1 MARKPKKQLNDQ
13 DEGEAQTVPLARFMS
28 QKAVFQHA
36 VIWIVGDAPLIV
48 HSWSEKA
55 KHEMLQKQVK
65 ATKPGKAA
73 RNPEQEFTDSLY
85 VMQLKDGSDV
95 YGFPCTAVK
104 KCMLSAAHKD
114 KGIPRDTVMRSV
126 WFNAPFV
133 RVRTAVDDAICDLPL
148 VRLWGSD
155 PEMREDM
162 VRIGV
167 GLTKTAN
174 LAYRAQ
180 FKIWAMRIG
189 FRYNASVISEDV
201 IAALITE
208 SGMSCG
214 IGDWRNEKNG
224 MFGSFHLAGAYGTD
238 EVDAWEKFARGKG
251 PLPRPNYPDDFQQA
265 AE

>member
-1 MARKPKKQLNDQ
+1 MAVRKKKSDS
-13 DEGEAQTVPLARFMS
+13 GEDTQELSLARFLS
-28 QKAVFQHA
+28 QKAVFEQA
-36 VIWIVGDAPLIV
+36 VFWIVGDAPLIV

-65 ATKPGKAA
+65 AITPGKAA
-73 RNPEQEFTDSLY
+73 RDPDKEFTDSLY
-85 VMQLKDGSDV
+85 TMKLKDGREV

-126 WFNAPFV
+126 WFHAPFV
-133 RVRTAVDDAICDLPL
+133 RTRTAVGDAICDLPL
-148 VRLWGSD
+148 IRLWGSD

-180 FKIWAMRIG
+180 FKVWAMRINI
-189 FRYNASVISEDV
+189 RYNASVLTDEV
-201 IAALITE
+201 IAALLAE
-208 SGMSCG
+208 SGVSCG

-224 MFGSFHLAGAYGTD
+224 MFGSFHPATAS
-238 EVDAWEKFARGKG
+238 EHDAWEKFASGAG
-251 PLPRPNYPDDFQQA
+251 PLPLPSYPDDFQQA

>member
-1 MARKPKKQLNDQ
+1 MAKKPKTQPID
-13 DEGEAQTVPLARFMS
+13 DEAETVPLARFMS
-28 QKAVFQHA
+28 QKAVFQQA
-36 VIWIVGDAPLIV
+36 EIWIVGDAPLIV

-55 KHEMLQKQVK
+55 KHEMLQKQVR
-65 ATKPGKAA
+65 AIKPGKAP
-73 RNPEQEFTDSLY
+73 RTPEKEFADSLY
-85 VMQLKDGSDV
+85 MMQTKEGSDV
-95 YGFPCTAVK
+95 YGFPCTAIK

-126 WFNAPFV
+126 WFTAPFI
-133 RVRTAVDDAICDLPL
+133 RTRTAIDGAICDLPL
-148 VRLWGSD
+148 IRLWGSD

-180 FKIWAMRIG
+180 FRVWAMRIV

-201 IAALITE
+201 IATLITE

-224 MFGSFHLAGAYGTD
+224 MFGSFHLGTAS
-238 EVDAWEKFARGKG
+238 EIDAWDKFARRKG
-251 PLPRPNYPDDFQQA
+251 PLPQPAYLDDLQQA

>member
-1 MARKPKKQLNDQ
+1 MARKPKTQPAD
-13 DEGEAQTVPLARFMS
+13 DEAQTAPLARFMS
-28 QKAVFQHA
+28 QKAVFQQA
-36 VIWIVGDAPLIV
+36 TIWLVGDAPLIV

-73 RNPEQEFTDSLY
+73 RNPDQEFTDSLY
-85 VMQLKDGSDV
+85 VMKTKAGADV
-95 YGFPCTAVK
+95 YGFPATAVK

-126 WFNAPFV
+126 WITAPFV
-133 RVRTAVDDAICDLPL
+133 RVRTAHDGAVCDLPL
-148 VRLWGSD
+148 IRLWGSD

-180 FKIWAMRIG
+180 FRVWALRVVL
-189 FRYNASVISEDV
+189 RYNASVISEDV

-208 SGMSCG
+208 RGMACG

-224 MFGSFHLAGAYGTD
+224 MFGSFHLATAA
-238 EVDAWEKFARGKG
+238 EEAAWQNYAIGKG
-251 PLPRPNYPDDFQQA
+251 PLPAPSYPDDLQQA

>member
-1 MARKPKKQLNDQ
+1 MARKPKNPAIDLD
-13 DEGEAQTVPLARFMS
+13 DGEAHTASLARFMS
-28 QKAVFQHA
+28 QKATFA
-36 VIWIVGDAPLIV
+36 MATFWIVGHSPLIV

-55 KHEMLQKQVK
+55 KREMLQKQVK
-65 ATKPGKAA
+65 ATKAGKAA
-73 RNPEQEFTDSLY
+73 RQPEQEFADSLY
-85 VMQLKDGSDV
+85 MMKTKAGDDA

-126 WFNAPFV
+126 WLIAPFV
-133 RVRTAVDDAICDLPL
+133 RVRTALDGAICDLPL

-162 VRIGV
+162 VRIGA

-180 FKIWAMRIG
+180 FRVWAMRIVA
-189 FRYNASVISEDV
+189 RYNSSVLTQDV
-201 IAALITE
+201 ITALITD

-214 IGDWRNEKNG
+214 VGDWRNEKNG
-224 MFGSFHLAGAYGTD
+224 MFGSFHLASAD
-238 EVDAWEKFARGKG
+238 EEKAWEKYASGKG
-251 PLPRPNYPDDFQQA
+251 ALPPPIYPDDDMMQA